1 MGKLD
6 RVDHR
11 LALAGFVR
19 SLRSRSKPADV
30 GLPTSPRRRT
40 PGLRREEVAYLAG
53 VGVTWYTWFEQGR
66 DISVSSDFLERISRA
81 FRLSPAERSHL
92 FMLAHHR
99 LPPAISQPP
108 QAIPE
113 TVTAFL
119 NTLSYPAY
127 IKNNRWDVL
136 AWNPLAGEIFPDF
149 TNSDLGHVNL
159 LQLVFTSPDMRQL
172 MLDWEADAR
181 RTVAKFRLSYA
192 HAHEDPMFEAL
203 VADLQSQS
211 VEFRQMWERQEVLPI
226 GEGLK
231 MIRHPVHGPQ
241 TYRHAAL
248 TIEGSA
254 SLTMI
259 VYMPTE
265 ALLQGRVDEEVR

>member
-11 LALAGFVR
+11 LELARFVR
-19 SLRSRSKPADV
+19 SLRSRSMPADM

-66 DISVSSDFLERISRA
+66 DINVSLDFLERICRA
-81 FRLSPAERSHL
+81 FQLSSAERSHL

-99 LPPAISQPP
+99 PAPAINLPPQD
-108 QAIPE
+108 IPG
-113 TVTAFL
+113 TVTAL
-119 NTLSYPAY
+119 LATLPHPAY
-127 IKNNRWDVL
+127 IKNNRWDVM
-136 AWNPLAGEIFPDF
+136 AWNTLAAEIFSDF
-149 TNSDLGHVNL
+149 SCSDPGHLNL
-159 LQLVFTSPDMRQL
+159 VRLVFTSPNMRQL
-172 MLDWEADAR
+172 MLDWEGDAR
-181 RTVAKFRLSYA
+181 RTVAKFRLDCA
-192 HAHEDPMFEAL
+192 RAKEDL
-203 VADLQSQS
+203 VFDAMVTDLQSQS
-211 VEFRQMWERQEVLPI
+211 VEFRRMWDRQEVLPI

-231 MIRHPVHGPQ
+231 MIRHPVYGPQ

-248 TIEGSA
+248 TIEGSPN
-254 SLTMI
+254 LTMI

-265 ALLQGRVDEEVR
+265 AVG